1 MSFKNLEDRMKAA
14 GGALKLL
21 RDSQTGPNPYP
32 VVKPEYTNWRDEQWA
47 WQNTAILFNQS
58 FHMSDLFVS
67 GPESFDFLNYHG
79 INSFKGFEPGKAK
92 QYVPVT
98 WDGHVI
104 GDVILVYLA
113 KNKFDLVGRPPVIN
127 WISYHAETGKNPK
140 TGKKWQVTLVR
151 DDRSADRKNPWARKF
166 YRFQIQGPNAMKVTT
181 KLLKKTPPELKM
193 FNWTTLK
200 IAGKQVGA
208 LRHGM
213 AGQPG
218 YELFGP
224 MKDYEAVHSAIVKAG
239 EEFGLRLVGGRAYSS
254 NTLESAWIPSPM
266 PGIYS
271 GDEKYVKYRKWL
283 PADSFEGNASLGG
296 SYYSKDVS
304 DYYVTPFDLGYGFMI
319 KYDHEF
325 IGKAALEKIHG
336 NKHRI
341 KVTLELVSEDVQKVI
356 ASQYDNKAN
365 AAERGKFFEYPSAVY
380 SMYPQDKVLSK
391 DGKQVGISTW
401 VGYSSNERKEL
412 TLAYVEPEFAAEG
425 TEVIFVWGE
434 EGGGSL
440 KPTVERPHKQFQ
452 IRAKVCKAPYVQEV
466 QKAYA
471 DAGSWRAAGKQS

>member
-1 MSFKNLEDRMKAA
+1 MSVKNLEERMKAA

-32 VVKPEYTNWRDEQWA
+32 VVKPEYTNWRDEQAA
-47 WQNTAILFNQS
+47 WQNAAIIFNQS
-58 FHMSDLFVS
+58 YHMTDLYVS
-67 GPESFDFLNYHG
+67 GKDAFKLLESLG
-79 INSFKGFEPGKAK
+79 INSFAGFVPGKAK
-92 QYVPVT
+92 QYVPTT
-98 WDGHVI
+98 WDGHVV
-104 GDVILVYLA
+104 GDVILCYLA
-113 KNKFDLVGRPPVIN
+113 KNKFNLIGRPPVAN
-127 WISYHAETGKNPK
+127 WVTYHAETGKNPA
-140 TGKKWQVTLVR
+140 TGKKWDVKLVR
-151 DDRSADRKNPWARKF
+151 DDRSADRANPKARKT
-166 YRFQIQGPNAMKVTT
+166 YRFQVQGPNAMKVMT
-181 KLLKKTPPELKM
+181 KALKKAPPDLKF
-193 FNWTTLK
+193 FNMADIKL
-200 IAGKQVGA
+200 AGKTVTA

-218 YELFGP
+218 FELFGP
-224 MKDYEAVHSAIVKAG
+224 AKDGDAVLAALVKAG

-254 NTLESAWIPSPM
+254 NTLESGWIPAPM

-271 GDEKYVKYRKWL
+271 GDERMAKYRKWL
-283 PADSFEGNASLGG
+283 KADCFEGNASLGG

-325 IGKAALEKIHG
+325 IGKAALEKIHN

-356 ASQYDNKAN
+356 ASQYDNKDN

-412 TLAYVEPEFAAEG
+412 TLAYVEPEYAAEG

-434 EGGGSL
+434 ENGGSM

-471 DAGSWRAAGKQS
+471 DAGSWRAAGK

>member
-1 MSFKNLEDRMKAA
+1 MKVMTK
-14 GGALKLL
+14 ALK
-21 RDSQTGPNPYP
+21 
-32 VVKPEYTNWRDEQWA
+32 
-47 WQNTAILFNQS
+47 
-58 FHMSDLFVS
+58 
-67 GPESFDFLNYHG
+67 
-79 INSFKGFEPGKAK
+79 KA
-92 QYVPVT
+92 
-98 WDGHVI
+98 
-104 GDVILVYLA
+104 
-113 KNKFDLVGRPPVIN
+113 
-127 WISYHAETGKNPK
+127 
-140 TGKKWQVTLVR
+140 
-151 DDRSADRKNPWARKF
+151 
-166 YRFQIQGPNAMKVTT
+166 
-181 KLLKKTPPELKM
+181 PPELKM
-193 FNWTTLK
+193 FNWTKLK
-200 IAGKQVGA
+200 IAGKEVGA

-218 YELFGP
+218 FELFGP
-224 MKDYEAVHSAIVKAG
+224 MKDYETIHGALVKAG

-271 GDEKYVKYRKWL
+271 GDEKYAKYRKWL

-325 IGKAALEKIHG
+325 IGKAALEKIQ
-336 NKHRI
+336 NDNHRI
-341 KVTLELVSEDVQKVI
+341 KVTLELVTEDVQKLLN
-356 ASQYDNKAN
+356 SQFDTKDNAGD
-365 AAERGKFFEYPSAVY
+365 RGKFFEFPSAVY

-391 DGKQVGISTW
+391 DGKQVGVSTW
-401 VGYSSNERKEL
+401 VGYSSNERKAL
-412 TLAYVEPEFAAEG
+412 TLAYLTPEFAKEG

-440 KPTVERPHKQFQ
+440 KPTVERPHKQIQ

-471 DAGSWRAAGKQS
+471 DAGSWRGTAK

>member
-1 MSFKNLEDRMKAA
+1 
-14 GGALKLL
+14 
-21 RDSQTGPNPYP
+21 
-32 VVKPEYTNWRDEQWA
+32 
-47 WQNTAILFNQS
+47 
-58 FHMSDLFVS
+58 
-67 GPESFDFLNYHG
+67 
-79 INSFKGFEPGKAK
+79 
-92 QYVPVT
+92 
-98 WDGHVI
+98 
-104 GDVILVYLA
+104 
-113 KNKFDLVGRPPVIN
+113 
-127 WISYHAETGKNPK
+127 
-140 TGKKWQVTLVR
+140 
-151 DDRSADRKNPWARKF
+151 
-166 YRFQIQGPNAMKVTT
+166 
-181 KLLKKTPPELKM
+181 
-193 FNWTTLK
+193 
-200 IAGKQVGA
+200 
-208 LRHGM
+208 
-213 AGQPG
+213 
-218 YELFGP
+218 
-224 MKDYEAVHSAIVKAG
+224 VKAG

-271 GDEKYVKYRKWL
+271 GDEKMVKYRKWL
-283 PADSFEGNASLGG
+283 KADSFEGMASLGG
-296 SYYSKDVS
+296 SFYSKDIS

-325 IGKAALEKIHG
+325 IGKAALEKIHN

-341 KVTLELVSEDVQKVI
+341 KVTLELVSADVQKVL
-356 ASQYDNKAN
+356 ASQYDNKESAG
-365 AAERGKFFEYPSAVY
+365 ERGKFFEYPSAVY

-391 DGKQVGISTW
+391 DGSKQVGISTW

-471 DAGSWRAAGKQS
+471 DAGSWRAAGK

>member
-1 MSFKNLEDRMKAA
+1 
-14 GGALKLL
+14 
-21 RDSQTGPNPYP
+21 
-32 VVKPEYTNWRDEQWA
+32 
-47 WQNTAILFNQS
+47 
-58 FHMSDLFVS
+58 VS
-67 GPESFDFLNYHG
+67 GPESFEFLNYHG

-127 WISYHAETGKNPK
+127 WITYHAETGKNPK
-140 TGKKWQVTLVR
+140 TGKKWQVKLVR

-181 KLLKKTPPELKM
+181 KLLKKAPPELKM

-218 YELFGP
+218 FELFGP

-283 PADSFEGNASLGG
+283 KADSFEGNASLGG

-325 IGKAALEKIHG
+325 IGKAALEKIHN

-341 KVTLELVSEDVQKVI
+341 KVTLELVSADVQKVI
-356 ASQYDNKAN
+356 ASQYDNKDN

-391 DGKQVGISTW
+391 DGSKQVGISTW

-412 TLAYVEPEFAAEG
+412 TLAYVEPEYAAEG

-471 DAGSWRAAGKQS
+471 DAGSWRAAGK